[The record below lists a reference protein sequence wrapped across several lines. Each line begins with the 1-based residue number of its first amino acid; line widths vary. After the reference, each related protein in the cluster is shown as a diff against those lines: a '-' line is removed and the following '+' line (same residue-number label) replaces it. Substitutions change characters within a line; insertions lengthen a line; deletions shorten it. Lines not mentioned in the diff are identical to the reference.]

1 MKMRLRDFVEN
12 PDNPSRVTDAAF
24 AKVVNFLRDNPSGLT
39 ADRIAYVTDHAAGKR
54 VVLSGNKRLRALKQ
68 IYGADAEVPA
78 EWFQDVTSLPPEQR
92 KEFVVTANVNDGKF
106 VTDKLL
112 DLYDRDE
119 LTEWVGEDKIG
130 ELITAVESSDDSSAS
145 QGGGAADDGA
155 ADAPQLVEFK
165 VKLSST
171 DFKRAMDCLRKRS
184 DDFAA
189 ALMEVVNAR
198 A

>member
-24 AKVVNFLRDNPSGLT
+24 EKVVNFLRDNPSGLT
-39 ADRIAYVTDHAAGKR
+39 ADRIAYVTDHAAGKC
-54 VVLSGNKRLRALKQ
+54 VVLSGNKRLRALKR

-78 EWFQDVTSLPPEQR
+78 EWFQDVTALPPDQR

-130 ELITAVESSDDSSAS
+130 ELITAVESSDGSSAS
-145 QGGGAADDGA
+145 HGGGAADDGA

-165 VKLSST
+165 VVLSST

-184 DDFAA
+184 DDLAA